1 MRVDENSWH
10 NMLELLLLEHWYD
23 KDTAV
28 VCAYDLGG
36 RVAVL
41 KNDTGCHFL
50 VGVEE
55 AEVGRVVK

>member
-1 MRVDENSWH
+1 
-10 NMLELLLLEHWYD
+10 MLELLLLEHWYD